1 MKVLMVLL
9 GLAALTVSCHSQDR
23 SPQEPEPPREAG
35 QPQEEGEEEEPF
47 YRSPVNKLAAAV
59 SNFGYSLFRQQSGRT
74 PLANVL
80 LSPFSVATALSALS
94 LGAGERTEDV
104 ISRAL
109 FYDTLDKAHLHSTYK
124 SLLGSLGSPP
134 GKGLKSVSRLVMERK
149 LRMRMAFVSELERT
163 YGFRPR
169 VLSGNPRADLQE
181 VNQWV
186 QQRTGGKVLRFLGE
200 IPAGLS
206 ILLLGAASF
215 KGQWATRFDPK
226 LTRPRDFHLD
236 EGRSTPVPMM
246 SAPRAILKYGF
257 DSELSCKVR
266 YGRSGAPMAPLPWDR
281 RGGSPFPPQ
290 PIGGGGSG
298 LLLPRPLCLPRLLQ
312 IAQLPLAGGLSIM
325 FFLPET
331 PTQNFTLIEESL
343 TAEFVHDI
351 DKQLKTVQAALS
363 VPRLNLVAET
373 GLAEALQAMRLQP
386 LFSTPNLG
394 KISAK
399 ALRLSHAH
407 HKVALELG
415 EDGAGAAFPSEAEAA
430 RLNFPIL
437 YALDRPFLFV
447 LYHNDT
453 GTLLFIGKI
462 LDPKQA

>member
-1 MKVLMVLL
+1 MKHLMALL
-9 GLAALTVSCHSQDR
+9 GLAALAVSCQSQDVSPAS
-23 SPQEPEPPREAG
+23 SPQELDPAREAG
-35 QPQEEGEEEEPF
+35 QQEEEEDPF
-47 YRSPVNKLAAAV
+47 YKSPVNKLAAAV
-59 SNFGYSLFRQQSGRT
+59 SNFGYALFRQQSSQT
-74 PLANVL
+74 PTANVL

-109 FYDTLDKAHLHSTYK
+109 FYDMLDKANLHSTYK
-124 SLLGSLGSPP
+124 GLLGSISAPS
-134 GKGLKSVSRLVMERK
+134 KGLKSVSRLVMERK
-149 LRMRMAFVSELERT
+149 LRMRMAFVNELEKS

-169 VLSGNPRADLQE
+169 VLSGNARADLQE
-181 VNQWV
+181 INQWV
-186 QQRTGGKVLRFLGE
+186 QQRTGGKVIRFLGE

-206 ILLLGAASF
+206 IFLLGAASF

-226 LTRPRDFHLD
+226 LTKPQDFHLHED
-236 EGRSTPVPMM
+236 RSTRVPMM

-257 DSELSCKVR
+257 DSELSCK
-266 YGRSGAPMAPLPWDR
+266 
-281 RGGSPFPPQ
+281 
-290 PIGGGGSG
+290 
-298 LLLPRPLCLPRLLQ
+298 

-331 PTQNFTLIEESL
+331 LTQNFTLIEDSL

-363 VPRLNLVAET
+363 VPRLRLVAET
-373 GLAEALQAMRLQP
+373 RLGEVLQEMRLQP

-399 ALRLSHAH
+399 ALRLSHVH
-407 HKVALELG
+407 HKVALEFG
-415 EDGAGAAFPSEAEAA
+415 EDGVSAVFASDTEAT
-430 RLNFPIL
+430 RLNFPIV
-437 YALDRPFLFV
+437 YTLDRPFLFV
-447 LYHNDT
+447 LYDNDT

-462 LDPKQA
+462 LDPQQA

>member
-1 MKVLMVLL
+1 MKALVVLL
-9 GLAALTVSCHSQDR
+9 GLAALAVSCQSQDVSPAS
-23 SPQEPEPPREAG
+23 SPQKESPPPRGCCDGATLSERPAPLLKEPEPPREAG
-35 QPQEEGEEEEPF
+35 QEEEEEDPF

-59 SNFGYSLFRQQSGRT
+59 SNFGYALFRQQSGQS
-74 PLANVL
+74 PSANVL
-80 LSPFSVATALSALS
+80 LSPFSLATALSALS

-109 FYDTLDKAHLHSTYK
+109 FYDTLDKANLHSTYK
-124 SLLGSLGSPP
+124 GLLGSIGAPS
-134 GKGLKSVSRLVMERK
+134 KGLKSVSRLVMERK
-149 LRMRMAFVSELERT
+149 LRMRMAFVNELEKS

-169 VLSGNPRADLQE
+169 VLSGNARADLQE
-181 VNQWV
+181 INQWV
-186 QQRTGGKVLRFLGE
+186 QQRTGGKVVRFLGE
-200 IPAGLS
+200 IPVGLS

-226 LTRPRDFHLD
+226 LTKLQDFHLE
-236 EGRSTPVPMM
+236 EGRSTRVPMM

-257 DSELSCKVR
+257 DSELSCK
-266 YGRSGAPMAPLPWDR
+266 
-281 RGGSPFPPQ
+281 
-290 PIGGGGSG
+290 
-298 LLLPRPLCLPRLLQ
+298 

-331 PTQNFTLIEESL
+331 LTQNFTLIEESL

-363 VPRLNLVAET
+363 VPRLRLVTET
-373 GLAEALQAMRLQP
+373 KLGEALKEMRLQA

-415 EDGAGAAFPSEAEAA
+415 EDGASAVFPSETEAA
-430 RLNFPIL
+430 RLNFPIVYTL
-437 YALDRPFLFV
+437 ERPFLFV
-447 LYHNDT
+447 LYDNDT

-462 LDPKQA
+462 LDPQQA

>member
-257 DSELSCKVR
+257 DSELSCK
-266 YGRSGAPMAPLPWDR
+266 
-281 RGGSPFPPQ
+281 
-290 PIGGGGSG
+290 
-298 LLLPRPLCLPRLLQ
+298 